1 MNAGLRRMFILVFGD
16 PELLDIAGPDKV
28 FPHAADGLMRLGAA
42 DEPLYSVDLFSP
54 DGGLVR
60 TRQDIR
66 VETLPMHDL
75 ETGECDTI
83 IVVGGREA
91 AGRDP
96 RAIGWLRRN
105 HARARRIS
113 SISVGAFA
121 LAEAGL
127 LDGHRAATHWMEC
140 EALQA
145 AYPAVSVDR
154 TSVFVEDRGIW
165 TSAGMTAGIDMALAM
180 VEQDHGHELALL
192 VARGLSVFPQ
202 PAADRL
208 APAEELVGD
217 PTEGPIATL
226 LRWIVE
232 HPGDDLRAERLAE
245 RAHMSLRNF
254 YRAFETATGESPAE
268 WVEALRVE
276 IAKRLL
282 QRTSRRVEQIA
293 WEAGFVSYQR
303 MRRAFLRRTG
313 IAPGDY
319 RTRLTPPD
327 LHLAESDPVH
337 VVDAAE
343 PDDAPGK
350 VTPIARPFQAKCMG

>member
-1 MNAGLRRMFILVFGD
+1 MNAGLRRIFILVFGD

-28 FPHAADGLMRLGAA
+28 FPSAADGLVRLGAA

-75 ETGECDTI
+75 EPGECDTVV
-83 IVVGGREA
+83 VVGGREA

-96 RAIGWLRRN
+96 RGISWLRRN
-105 HARARRIS
+105 HPRARRIS
-113 SISVGAFA
+113 AISVGAFA

-127 LDGHRAATHWMEC
+127 LDGRRAATHWMEC
-140 EALQA
+140 DALRA
-145 AYPAVSVDR
+145 GYPAISVDH
-154 TSVFVEDRGIW
+154 TSAFVQDRGIW

-180 VEQDHGHELALL
+180 VEQDHGRELAQL
-192 VARGLSVFPQ
+192 VARDLAVFPHHAEER
-202 PAADRL
+202 PE
-208 APAEELVGD
+208 PSEELVGD
-217 PTEGPIATL
+217 PTEGPIAML
-226 LRWIVE
+226 LRWIVA

-254 YRAFETATGESPAE
+254 YRAFENATGEAPGE

-319 RTRLTPPD
+319 RARLSPTP
-327 LHLAESDPVH
+327 LHLAEI
-337 VVDAAE
+337 DAVRGALE
-343 PDDAPGK
+343 RSGDDEEEAL
-350 VTPIARPFQAKCMG
+350 PIAPRLSAKCGG

>member
-1 MNAGLRRMFILVFGD
+1 MNAGLRRSFILVFGD

-28 FPHAADGLMRLGAA
+28 FPSAADGLVQLGAA

-66 VETLPMHDL
+66 VETMPIHDL
-75 ETGECDTI
+75 APGECDTI
-83 IVVGGREA
+83 IAVGGREA

-96 RAIGWLRRN
+96 RAIDWLRRN
-105 HARARRIS
+105 HPRVRRIS
-113 SISVGAFA
+113 AISVGAFA
-121 LAEAGL
+121 LAEARL
-127 LDGHRAATHWMEC
+127 LDGRRATTHWREC
-140 EALQA
+140 ATLQA
-145 AYPAVSVDR
+145 DYPAISVDPKAA
-154 TSVFVEDRGIW
+154 FVEDRGIW

-180 VEQDHGHELALL
+180 VARDHGHELALL
-192 VARGLSVFPQ
+192 VARDLAAFPH
-202 PAADRL
+202 R
-208 APAEELVGD
+208 AEEPVGN
-217 PTEGPIATL
+217 PAEGPIAVL

-254 YRAFETATGESPAE
+254 YRAFENATGDSPAE

-293 WEAGFVSYQR
+293 WEAGFASYQR
-303 MRRAFLRRTG
+303 MRRAFVRRVG

-319 RTRLTPPD
+319 RARFSPPH
-327 LHLAESDPVH
+327 LHVAEIDPGRFA
-337 VVDAAE
+337 DTLAAE
-343 PDDAPGK
+343 NGASE
-350 VTPIARPFQAKCMG
+350 VTPIAGRLRAKCAG